1 MLQHG
6 ILCYTMYYHNW
17 GRLSWGVLSIYPMS
31 RRSVAGSRH
40 TAVKQ
45 KEATDNMDLVSKPRS
60 KSIVWL
66 YFGLKADE
74 RGQPL
79 NSGEAVCRLCRKIVL
94 AKGGNTTN
102 LRSHLRRRHRADFFE
117 TTSSTTP
124 GSLFE
129 TQGDS
134 SLYCKE
140 FRYKMC
146 KFNSHCIDHHCTC
159 MQQSPSN

>member
-1 MLQHG
+1 
-6 ILCYTMYYHNW
+6 
-17 GRLSWGVLSIYPMS
+17 
-31 RRSVAGSRH
+31 
-40 TAVKQ
+40 
-45 KEATDNMDLVSKPRS
+45 MDLVSKPRS

-117 TTSSTTP
+117 TTSSPTP

-129 TQGDS
+129 AQGDS
-134 SLYCKE
+134 PTSLHCKNMDVE
-140 FRYKMC
+140 C
-146 KFNSHCIDHHCTC
+146 ANLSLTALIANTCTHLL
-159 MQQSPSN
+159 